1 MEKERKLLIWFSRP
15 LRILRFS
22 DTWRAFLLQDP
33 SGSVGERF
41 RSGRAIEIRSGG
53 TDVHLAREEEEVSS
67 FIFLRAHAVCRCC
80 RFSLSVFFASSSWL
94 FLLQTSL
101 SSLPTSYYLFSFS
114 LSQQNKTNSR
124 APAQQKK
131 ATTANALPALD
142 EHDKNG
148 ILVASFAACT
158 YKAVEVGVGTVLT
171 WFSYLLVAGAVAK
184 LALGVS
190 GATGEVGS
198 IVAPAALAVQ
208 HLALYDVGTSVVCL
222 FGVLVAKGLALG
234 GPATLGLVAT
244 LGAAAYKGYASQW
257 LTAAI
262 AATSAKALFASGGN
276 LKLDKQTVTRVGI
289 LAATAFVVAK
299 DLYGPWVTVAAL
311 HATAVAGLNLAT
323 TVVDRLT

>member
-1 MEKERKLLIWFSRP
+1 M
-15 LRILRFS
+15 
-22 DTWRAFLLQDP
+22 
-33 SGSVGERF
+33 
-41 RSGRAIEIRSGG
+41 
-53 TDVHLAREEEEVSS
+53 
-67 FIFLRAHAVCRCC
+67 
-80 RFSLSVFFASSSWL
+80 
-94 FLLQTSL
+94 
-101 SSLPTSYYLFSFS
+101 
-114 LSQQNKTNSR
+114 
-124 APAQQKK
+124 
-131 ATTANALPALD
+131 
-142 EHDKNG
+142 
-148 ILVASFAACT
+148 
-158 YKAVEVGVGTVLT
+158 LT

-262 AATSAKALFASGGN
+262 AATSAKALYSSG
-276 LKLDKQTVTRVGI
+276 LKLDKQCVTRVGI

>member
-1 MEKERKLLIWFSRP
+1 MR
-15 LRILRFS
+15 
-22 DTWRAFLLQDP
+22 
-33 SGSVGERF
+33 
-41 RSGRAIEIRSGG
+41 
-53 TDVHLAREEEEVSS
+53 REE
-67 FIFLRAHAVCRCC
+67 LCRCC
-80 RFSLSVFFASSSWL
+80 RLVLLSFSP
-94 FLLQTSL
+94 LLLLLL
-101 SSLPTSYYLFSFS
+101 SSLSLPLQKPKPTHH
-114 LSQQNKTNSR
+114 SR
-124 APAQQKK
+124 APAPRQHLTP
-131 ATTANALPALD
+131 AAALPALD

-158 YKAVEVGVGTVLT
+158 YKAVEVGVGNVLT

-190 GATGEVGS
+190 GATGDVGS

-262 AATSAKALFASGGN
+262 AATSAKALYSSG
-276 LKLDKQTVTRVGI
+276 LKLDKQCVTRVGI

-311 HATAVAGLNLAT
+311 HATAVAGLNLVT